1 MVIVFQSK
9 PSILSSGVVV
19 GPLEKRSVFQTYFD
33 KISTDER
40 LQKDSNEKGNA
51 VLISEACQIIL
62 KKSNLKNLDID
73 YLLGG
78 DLVNQMTP
86 TNFAARELAVSF
98 IGLFSACAT
107 SVSSIVI
114 ASLLTELGA
123 SDFSIAGASSQHN
136 SVERQFRYPVDY
148 GGQKPATA
156 QWTVTAA
163 GFVLVGK
170 HQPKLPY
177 VEAAT
182 IGKVIDYGATDPFH
196 MGGAMAPAAF
206 DTIQAHLKK
215 RSQTIKDYDVIMT
228 GDLGKIGL
236 KILIAMFAQS
246 GVKKEDLS
254 RFRDAGA
261 EFYGEDTAFL
271 AGASGAGCSAAV
283 YSGYMMEQFKSGR
296 YKRVLLV
303 ATGALLSPLSFQQG
317 ESIPCTAHA
326 IEIGMG

>member
-1 MVIVFQSK
+1 MVIVFPSK
-9 PSILSSGVVV
+9 PALISSAAVV

-33 KISTDER
+33 KVVEDER
-40 LQKDSNEKGNA
+40 LNKSTNEQGNA
-51 VLISEACQIIL
+51 KLISEACQLIL
-62 KKSNLKNLDID
+62 KKSNLNNLDID

-78 DLVNQMTP
+78 DLINQMTP

-98 IGLFSACAT
+98 IGMFSACAT
-107 SVSSIVI
+107 SVSSIIV
-114 ASLLTELGA
+114 AALLTELGA
-123 SDFSIAGASSQHN
+123 SDFAIAGASSQHN
-136 SVERQFRYPVDY
+136 AVERQFRYPINY
-148 GGQKPATA
+148 GAQKPATA

-170 HQPKLPY
+170 HQEKSPY
-177 VEAAT
+177 IEAAT
-182 IGKVIDYGATDPFH
+182 VGKVIDYGATDPFH

-206 DTIQAHLKK
+206 DTIQDHLEK
-215 RSQTIKDYDVIMT
+215 RKQKLQDYDVIMT

-236 KILIAMFAQS
+236 KILLAMFAQS
-246 GVKKEDLS
+246 GVKKEDLA

-261 EFYGEDTAFL
+261 EFYGEDTAFQ

-283 YSGYMMEQFKSGR
+283 YSSYLIEQFKTGR
-296 YKRVLLV
+296 YKRGLLV
-303 ATGALLSPLSFQQG
+303 ATGALLSPLSYQQG

>member
-1 MVIVFQSK
+1 M
-9 PSILSSGVVV
+9 VV
-19 GPLEKRSVFQTYFD
+19 GPLEKRSVFQSYFD

-40 LQKDSNEKGNA
+40 LQKASNEKGNA
-51 VLISEACQIIL
+51 MLISEACQLIL
-62 KKSNLKNLDID
+62 KKSNLNNLDID

-86 TNFAARELAVSF
+86 TNFAARELAISF

-114 ASLLTELGA
+114 AALLTELGA

-182 IGKVIDYGATDPFH
+182 IGKVIDYGSKDPFH

-215 RSQTIKDYDVIMT
+215 RSQTVQDYDVIMT

-317 ESIPCTAHA
+317 ETIPCTAHA

>member
-1 MVIVFQSK
+1 M
-9 PSILSSGVVV
+9 
-19 GPLEKRSVFQTYFD
+19 
-33 KISTDER
+33 
-40 LQKDSNEKGNA
+40 
-51 VLISEACQIIL
+51 LISEACQIIL
-62 KKSNLKNLDID
+62 KKSNLNNLDVD

-86 TNFAARELAVSF
+86 TNFAARELAISF

-123 SDFSIAGASSQHN
+123 SEFSIAGASSQHN

-215 RSQTIKDYDVIMT
+215 RSQTIQDYDVIMT

-283 YSGYMMEQFKSGR
+283 YSGYMMEQFKTGR